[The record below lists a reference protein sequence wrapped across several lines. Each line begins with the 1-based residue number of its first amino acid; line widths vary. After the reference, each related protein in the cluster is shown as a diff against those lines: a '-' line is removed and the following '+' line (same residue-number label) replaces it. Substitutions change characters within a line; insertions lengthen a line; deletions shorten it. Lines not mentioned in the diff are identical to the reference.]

1 MRYEAINGCYRAMIL
16 RAATLADARVLYEW
30 RNDPSTRLGMHTTA
44 RFDYPSHCEWL
55 TRSLE
60 TGTRKIYIAEV
71 DGTPVGTVRTD
82 LVEGMTEFSWTI
94 SPEHRGRGFGK
105 QMVTMAV
112 ALVAGP
118 IHVEVKSGN
127 VASARIAEEVG
138 LRREREE
145 NGVVHYFR

>member
-1 MRYEAINGCYRAMIL
+1 MIL
-16 RAATLADARVLYEW
+16 RAATPADARVLYEW
-30 RNDPSTRLGMHTTA
+30 RNDPSTRQGMHSTA
-44 RFDYPSHCEWL
+44 QFDYASHCAWL
-55 TRSLE
+55 TRSLNIE
-60 TGTRKIYIAEV
+60 TRRIYIAEV

-82 LVEGMTEFSWTI
+82 LVGGMTEFSWTI

-105 QMVTMAV
+105 QMVALAV
-112 ALVAGP
+112 ALVEGP

-145 NGVVHYFR
+145 NGVIHFFR